1 MSDILTA
8 LFGGKT
14 KARILEVLLSNPD
27 QTYHLR
33 GLAQAAGT
41 DSGNTSKLLR
51 VLVDGGVVRALPD
64 SPSMRYAIN
73 LDSPLAEPLRSL
85 FARAGSLMEDL
96 RTRAQTLAATYIAVF
111 GSQAAGTADALSDVD
126 VLVVGE
132 LSAVSAQAA
141 FKPVGRQHHKSIN
154 VVVVSPPELALQ
166 LSAGSAFWS
175 SVAAGARVDLKGTW
189 SDVAKREAVADT
201 GLGLRSLP
209 AGQGGDPSVD

>member
-1 MSDILTA
+1 MSDILPA

-51 VLVDGGVVRALPD
+51 VLVDGGLVRAVPD
-64 SPSMRYAIN
+64 SPSTRYAIN
-73 LDSPLAEPLRSL
+73 QDSPLTEPLRSL
-85 FARAGSLMEDL
+85 FARAGALMEDL
-96 RTRAQTLAATYIAVF
+96 RTRALTLAATYIAVF
-111 GSQAAGTADALSDVD
+111 GSQAAGTAEVLSDVD

-141 FKPVGRQHHKSIN
+141 FKPVGRKHHKSIN

-175 SVAAGARVDLKGTW
+175 SVAGGPRVDLKGTW
-189 SDVAKREAVADT
+189 SDVAEREAVADT
-201 GLGLRSLP
+201 GLGLRSVP
-209 AGQGGDPSVD
+209 AGQDGDPRVD

>member
-1 MSDILTA
+1 
-8 LFGGKT
+8 
-14 KARILEVLLSNPD
+14 VLLSNPD

-64 SPSMRYAIN
+64 SPSTRYAIN
-73 LDSPLAEPLRSL
+73 PDSPLAEPLRAL

-126 VLVVGE
+126 VLVV
-132 LSAVSAQAA
+132 
-141 FKPVGRQHHKSIN
+141 
-154 VVVVSPPELALQ
+154 
-166 LSAGSAFWS
+166 
-175 SVAAGARVDLKGTW
+175 
-189 SDVAKREAVADT
+189 AKREAVADPVP
-201 GLGLRSLP
+201 GLRSLP
-209 AGQGGDPSVD
+209 AGQDGDPRLD

>member
-1 MSDILTA
+1 MSDVLTA
-8 LFGGKT
+8 LFGSKT

-27 QTYHLR
+27 QAYHLR

-51 VLVDGGVVRALPD
+51 VLVEGGVVRALPE
-64 SPSMRYAIN
+64 SPSTRYSIN
-73 LDSPLAEPLRSL
+73 LDSPLTEPLRSL

-96 RTRAQTLAATYIAVF
+96 RTRAQTLAAAYIAVF

-132 LSAVSAQAA
+132 LSSVSAQAA
-141 FKPVGRQHHKSIN
+141 FKSVGRQHHKSIN

-166 LSAGSAFWS
+166 LSAGSAFWA
-175 SVAAGARVDLKGTW
+175 SVATGPRVDLKGAW
-189 SDVAKREAVADT
+189 SDVAKREAVADP

-209 AGQGGDPSVD
+209 AGQDGDPGVA